1 MRFFLYFTQFAL
13 TLSPTMAK
21 KKHTEDLSEQLL
33 FSPIEM
39 LGEDEQAA
47 PSEPEKKEVKEVK
60 KETETPA
67 TMPTA
72 DNEPDVIDPERL
84 LTEMTIVMEYL
95 DTISVGKC
103 RMIAMETAALWHN
116 GVKMNGRYTIQNM
129 PERTID
135 GYKFLA
141 LYYCSF
147 FKVFPNMIEKLGLP
161 YEDIC
166 LKALERYN
174 GYKQKP

>member
-1 MRFFLYFTQFAL
+1 MIFFIFA
-13 TLSPTMAK
+13 PQIAMAKKK
-21 KKHTEDLSEQLL
+21 KKHTEDSSEQLL
-33 FSPIEM
+33 FSPLEM
-39 LGEDEQAA
+39 IGEQEQA
-47 PSEPEKKEVKEVK
+47 SSGEPVQEDA
-60 KETETPA
+60 KETTKQSA
-67 TMPTA
+67 NLPTVS
-72 DNEPDVIDPERL
+72 DEPDVIDPERL
-84 LTEMTIVMEYL
+84 LTEMTVVMEYL
-95 DTISVGKC
+95 DTISIGKC

-116 GVKMNGRYTIQNM
+116 GVRMNGRYTIQNM

-147 FKVFPNMIEKLGLP
+147 FKVFPNMMDKLGLP

-174 GYKQKP
+174 GYKPKN

>member
-1 MRFFLYFTQFAL
+1 
-13 TLSPTMAK
+13 MAKKK

-47 PSEPEKKEVKEVK
+47 PSEPEKKEVK

-67 TMPTA
+67 TTMPTA

-147 FKVFPNMIEKLGLP
+147 FKVFPNMIDKLGLP

>member
-1 MRFFLYFTQFAL
+1 MLAQIENDFFRKTNLAEAGRL
-13 TLSPTMAK
+13 A
-21 KKHTEDLSEQLL
+21 
-33 FSPIEM
+33 
-39 LGEDEQAA
+39 GDERRTFVLAQ
-47 PSEPEKKEVKEVK
+47 V
-60 KETETPA
+60 
-67 TMPTA
+67 
-72 DNEPDVIDPERL
+72 ERL

-147 FKVFPNMIEKLGLP
+147 FKVFPNMIDKLGLP